1 MEIPEEILRLVHRYL
16 SGTATDDEK
25 SALVEWLEASQS
37 NREDFAALSAM
48 RNASS
53 ALGGDDATD
62 KMLSRLNARIDAE
75 ESGGI
80 FTVQSVRGR
89 RRKATWLAAASV
101 AAALV
106 IGAGTYRH
114 FRTDA
119 DYFREYSA
127 FTNISDDVS
136 AMMLDD
142 STKVWL
148 SRNSSILYGSTK
160 GRSER
165 IVKLTGEAY
174 FDVHRD
180 TLHPFVVK
188 ARGIEVKVLGTAF
201 CVKSDSEAGKVSVL
215 LERGSVR
222 LQSPE
227 GVGLVRLS
235 PDQMAEF
242 DAKTGDIEVTP
253 MAAEPYIVQHYN
265 KVTLQQVSIDGIISH
280 IERMYGIKVQALS
293 PVDTTK
299 KYNLNYKRTDDAG
312 ELMEAVEELTG
323 VRLKVIGKTLDKD

>member
-1 MEIPEEILRLVHRYL
+1 M
-16 SGTATDDEK
+16 
-25 SALVEWLEASQS
+25 
-37 NREDFAALSAM
+37 
-48 RNASS
+48 
-53 ALGGDDATD
+53 
-62 KMLSRLNARIDAE
+62 
-75 ESGGI
+75 
-80 FTVQSVRGR
+80 
-89 RRKATWLAAASV
+89 
-101 AAALV
+101 
-106 IGAGTYRH
+106 
-114 FRTDA
+114 
-119 DYFREYSA
+119 
-127 FTNISDDVS
+127 
-136 AMMLDD
+136 
-142 STKVWL
+142 
-148 SRNSSILYGSTK
+148 
-160 GRSER
+160 
-165 IVKLTGEAY
+165 
-174 FDVHRD
+174 
-180 TLHPFVVK
+180 
-188 ARGIEVKVLGTAF
+188 KVLGTAF

-280 IERMYGIKVQALS
+280 IERMYGIKVQA
-293 PVDTTK
+293 TK